1 MIWESGG
8 HGWLLKCLGNGNG
21 SLSFIDLHTHIHMVA
36 AHLPHAGGPLTRLDR
51 GILYNETKTLTSS
64 PASWSVCND
73 PFALDERERV
83 SKESSSSY
91 TSCSSREQTGAV
103 CKRLLC
109 LSKPSVACNILPR
122 LARTTEE
129 KDSERERE
137 KWWVYCC
144 WPWDVSVSRSQGKH
158 LQDRVLKLVHC
169 YHYTT
174 TTTSF

>member
-137 KWWVYCC
+137 KW
-144 WPWDVSVSRSQGKH
+144 
-158 LQDRVLKLVHC
+158 
-169 YHYTT
+169 
-174 TTTSF
+174 